1 MNLMDFKNSLFVC
14 ALSASFLAA
23 CQSANDKTPQA
34 AVAKKT
40 DSVAK
45 QAPVASVAKS
55 ELIAVKA
62 PLDFN
67 GFWNYYTSNIKLY
80 ENFVAHDVNGKVMDK
95 EAFLKQMKTEHY
107 LPMLLA
113 SAEPDPHYQLF
124 RIPQGADPNI
134 GTYMRQFAAD
144 ELKYGQ
150 MKGKPIPAFSFKDV
164 DGKLYTS
171 ANTKGKIVLFK
182 CWFIGCVACVQEM
195 PALNELVQQYK
206 DRNDILFV
214 SLAIDA
220 KPELQAFLAKTK
232 FDYATVPNQ
241 EHYMAEKLLVNAYPT
256 HFLIDKKGLLV
267 NVVSEE
273 DAIAS
278 LLEREVAKN

>member
-1 MNLMDFKNSLFVC
+1 MNLMDFKNSLFVF
-14 ALSASFLAA
+14 ALCASFLVA
-23 CQSANDKTPQA
+23 CQPVSDKV
-34 AVAKKT
+34 AVADKKESVAKQPPA

-45 QAPVASVAKS
+45 PEWV
-55 ELIAVKA
+55 AVKA

-67 GFWNYYTSNIKLY
+67 GFWIYYNRNIKLY
-80 ENFVAHDVNGKVMDK
+80 ENFVAHNVDGQVMDK
-95 EAFLKQMKTEHY
+95 TIFLQQMKTERY

-113 SAEPDPHYQLF
+113 SSDPKPHYQLF
-124 RIPQGADPNI
+124 RIPKGTDPNI

-144 ELKYGQ
+144 ELKYSQ
-150 MKGKPIPAFSFKDV
+150 MKGKPIPAFSFKDIN
-164 DGKLYTS
+164 GKLYTS

-195 PALNELVQQYK
+195 PALNELVQKYK

-220 KPELQAFLAKTK
+220 KTELQEFLAKTK

-241 EHYMAEKLLVNAYPT
+241 ERYMAEKLLVNAYPT
-256 HFLIDKKGLLV
+256 HFLIDKNGLLV
-267 NVVSEE
+267 NVVNEE
-273 DAIAS
+273 SAIAS
-278 LLEREVAKN
+278 LLDREAAKD

>member
-1 MNLMDFKNSLFVC
+1 MEIKNNLFVLV
-14 ALSASFLAA
+14 LSVGFLAA
-23 CQSANDKTPQA
+23 CQPAHDKASQSTVTKKADSATKQVA
-34 AVAKKT
+34 A
-40 DSVAK
+40 D
-45 QAPVASVAKS
+45 SVAKS

-62 PLDFN
+62 PLDFR
-67 GFWNYYTSNIKLY
+67 GFWSYYTSNIKLY
-80 ENFVAHDVNGKVMDK
+80 EDFVAHNVDGKVMDK
-95 EAFLKQMKTEHY
+95 TTFLQQMKTEHY
-107 LPMLLA
+107 LPMLLT
-113 SAEPDPHYQLF
+113 SSDSKPHYQLF
-124 RIPQGADPNI
+124 RIPKGTDPNI

-144 ELKYGQ
+144 ELKYDQ
-150 MKGKPIPAFSFKDV
+150 MKGKPIPAFSFKDIN
-164 DGKLYTS
+164 GKLYTS

-220 KPELQAFLAKTK
+220 KAELQAFLAKTK

-241 EHYMAEKLLVNAYPT
+241 EHYMAEKLMVNAYPT
-256 HFLIDKKGLLV
+256 HFLIDKNGLLV

-273 DAIAS
+273 VAIAS